1 MEFIRRTQSCIPGP
15 AAVLAAPRAANGDA
29 AGVILMYLAQGLAIR
44 KYSGEVDFEKFWPNH
59 LQEEVIKN
67 WRLYGFE
74 EPPEVKRQK
83 ESFQFL

>member
-1 MEFIRRTQSCIPGP
+1 MPVHEGQTATALIKGGESESIP
-15 AAVLAAPRAANGDA
+15 VKVN
-29 AGVILMYLAQGLAIR
+29 
-44 KYSGEVDFEKFWPNH
+44 FENLWPNH

-74 EPPEVKRQK
+74 ELPEVKRQK